1 MKTLMVMVGTRGILR
16 LTKADKVDRIILLT
30 ERYNMTNVYLDTK
43 ANTEVSEF
51 KIIDDEKNT
60 PTLKEAQ
67 DFVGGMVECITW
79 PNGDLLIVNEEGKL
93 MQLPLN
99 PEATLLWR
107 MTFTKDKYV
116 TGYNDF
122 VVGPAIYIKKH
133 ALKNWA

>member
-1 MKTLMVMVGTRGILR
+1 MEQ
-16 LTKADKVDRIILLT
+16 TKV
-30 ERYNMTNVYLDTK
+30 
-43 ANTEVSEF
+43 NTEVSEF
-51 KIIDDEKNT
+51 KVIDQKKNT

-107 MTFTKDKYV
+107 MTFTKDKYA

-122 VVGPAIYIKKH
+122 VVGPALYIKKH
-133 ALKNWA
+133 ALGDCA

>member
-1 MKTLMVMVGTRGILR
+1 MNKQENKISFNEYV
-16 LTKADKVDRIILLT
+16 
-30 ERYNMTNVYLDTK
+30 K
-43 ANTEVSEF
+43 ANTDQDQF

-67 DFVGGMVECITW
+67 DFVGGMVECITF

-116 TGYNDF
+116 KGYDDF
-122 VVGPAIYIKKH
+122 VVGPALYIKKH

>member
-1 MKTLMVMVGTRGILR
+1 M
-16 LTKADKVDRIILLT
+16 T
-30 ERYNMTNVYLDTK
+30 EQTK

-67 DFVGGMVECITW
+67 AFVGGYVECITF

-99 PEATLLWR
+99 PEATMLWR
-107 MTFTKDKYV
+107 MTFTKDKYAY
-116 TGYNDF
+116 GYDDF
-122 VVGPAIYIKKH
+122 VVGPALYIKKH
-133 ALKNWA
+133 ALGKGWA

>member
-1 MKTLMVMVGTRGILR
+1 MIGISYNR
-16 LTKADKVDRIILLT
+16 KVKMTEQTNTKKEQFKFVEKVED
-30 ERYNMTNVYLDTK
+30 
-43 ANTEVSEF
+43 
-51 KIIDDEKNT
+51 T

-67 DFVGGMVECITW
+67 DFVGGMVECVTW

-93 MQLPLN
+93 MGLPLN

-116 TGYNDF
+116 TGYDDF

-133 ALKNWA
+133 ALGKGWA